1 MYIGVQK
8 FFGVSQDFIN
18 PSENYG
24 RVKADKT
31 KITRATLSNKFEKY
45 FYISGVLGA
54 HGHKI
59 NQFFHY
65 KQSIYTKCHDTIF
78 NHFKIHKILNNIFY
92 KI

>member
-45 FYISGVLGA
+45 VYISGVLGA

-59 NQFFHY
+59 IQFFHY
-65 KQSIYTKCHDTIF
+65 FLLHRQFCP
-78 NHFKIHKILNNIFY
+78 ILCIQTNTV
-92 KI
+92 